1 LGWILNIVLIGF
13 MGCGKTTIG
22 RKLAVRL
29 GYRFI
34 DTDYQIEKEQN
45 TRVKELFSKFGE
57 PYFRELE
64 TDLLERLTRVNNTI
78 VATGGGILTTT
89 GNIEIIQRI
98 GKSIYLKACVEDIF
112 ERISRNDKRPML
124 QTDNP
129 LQTVISLMDKRQG
142 YYEQAD
148 YTINTGSLRMGNIVS
163 QIIKEL

>member
-1 LGWILNIVLIGF
+1 MNIVLIGF

-45 TRVKELFSKFGE
+45 TRVKEIFSKQGE
-57 PYFRELE
+57 THFRTLE
-64 TDLLERLTRVNNTI
+64 TDLLQRLTRVNNTI
-78 VATGGGILTTT
+78 VATGGGILTTP
-89 GNIEIIQRI
+89 GNLEIIHKI
-98 GKSIYLKACVEDIF
+98 GKSVYLKACVEDIF

-124 QTDNP
+124 QTENP
-129 LQTVISLMDKRQG
+129 LQTVITLLDKRQG

-148 YTINTGSLRMGNIVS
+148 YTINTASLKMGNIVS
-163 QIIKEL
+163 RIINTV